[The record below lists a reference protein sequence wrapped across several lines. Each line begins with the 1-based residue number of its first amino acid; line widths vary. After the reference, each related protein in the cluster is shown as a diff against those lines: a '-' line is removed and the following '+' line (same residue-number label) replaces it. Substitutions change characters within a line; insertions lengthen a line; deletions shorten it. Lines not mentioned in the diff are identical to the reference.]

1 MWWLCIVEAEID
13 GLEFTKLDKEE
24 EEGAAALAPVQYTG
38 MLRLILL
45 RWSRP
50 RLSMRWFAA
59 E

>member
-1 MWWLCIVEAEID
+1 MCIVEVEVDA
-13 GLEFTKLDKEE
+13 LEFAELDEE
-24 EEGAAALAPVQYTG
+24 EAEGAAALAPVQYTG

>member
-1 MWWLCIVEAEID
+1 MCIVEVEVAALEIAKVD
-13 GLEFTKLDKEE
+13 EE
-24 EEGAAALAPVQYTG
+24 EAEGAAALAPVQYTG
-38 MLRLILL
+38 KLMLILL